1 MSLALSCALANTLAT
16 RGIHARR
23 VLTMVAGTLS
33 EMEGVRVDITPLS
46 DQLARS
52 HPNTLWLSDLEEP
65 EEETPAADPSEEDL
79 TRRVA
84 TDMEREGRTAMTR
97 DEEAI
102 LDRTTLRENS
112 LDRADHAAHAATSE
126 AYLAAVWGPP
136 ATDTGDVTVKACR
149 SSAVEGRAQDQG
161 LADNL
166 ANASEMLPLSQKQ
179 LAETANEQGATDC
192 ACTFTTTLARYS
204 TWRSLP
210 TSAHSLL
217 SMLQE
222 ALHSSISVVSESS
235 LVHRI
240 IHQLHKAFA
249 MLQAWS
255 SPFTVS
261 KRAILAVTRQPQAVS
276 PLPAASVASPMAY
289 TASLGRSF

>member
-1 MSLALSCALANTLAT
+1 MSLALSCALADTLAT

-136 ATDTGDVTVKACR
+136 ATDTGGSTHPTASSSSSGSTGHAGCSAYTTPLYR
-149 SSAVEGRAQDQG
+149 SR
-161 LADNL
+161 
-166 ANASEMLPLSQKQ
+166 P
-179 LAETANEQGATDC
+179 
-192 ACTFTTTLARYS
+192 
-204 TWRSLP
+204 WRS
-210 TSAHSLL
+210 HS
-217 SMLQE
+217 
-222 ALHSSISVVSESS
+222 
-235 LVHRI
+235 
-240 IHQLHKAFA
+240 
-249 MLQAWS
+249 QAIQPQVRDS
-255 SPFTVS
+255 
-261 KRAILAVTRQPQAVS
+261 ILAV
-276 PLPAASVASPMAY
+276 
-289 TASLGRSF
+289 

>member
-1 MSLALSCALANTLAT
+1 MNL
-16 RGIHARR
+16 RQ
-23 VLTMVAGTLS
+23 
-33 EMEGVRVDITPLS
+33 EFPLIGS
-46 DQLARS
+46 RNCCVTCL
-52 HPNTLWLSDLEEP
+52 HP
-65 EEETPAADPSEEDL
+65 
-79 TRRVA
+79 
-84 TDMEREGRTAMTR
+84 
-97 DEEAI
+97 
-102 LDRTTLRENS
+102 
-112 LDRADHAAHAATSE
+112 
-126 AYLAAVWGPP
+126 
-136 ATDTGDVTVKACR
+136 GDVTVKACR